1 MREEIMIKL
10 IAMDMDDTALNNEL
24 EISGRTRE
32 VIQAAVAKGIH
43 VTFAT
48 GRMYCSC
55 RRFALELGLD
65 VPLITY
71 NGALIQRVLSDEIL
85 FHQPV
90 PLKEARKIAQWA
102 DQNGHH
108 LQLYVDDRVYVRECN
123 DKAVWYGH
131 HAGVEMFAV
140 GPLSEFLSKEPTK
153 MLIMADAEKL
163 QQITRELRELCGDA
177 VSITRSKPTFLEIVH
192 PDVSKGK
199 ALAHLADFLGIERQA
214 VMAIGDSY
222 NDLEM
227 IEYAGYGVAMD
238 NAHQSIKE
246 RADFVTTS
254 NNDDGVAEAI
264 EKFAL
269 HGARE

>member
-1 MREEIMIKL
+1 MIKL
-10 IAMDMDDTALNNEL
+10 IAMDMDDTVLNNKL

-32 VIQAAVAKGIH
+32 VIQAAVAKGIF

-90 PLKEARKIAQWA
+90 PFKEARKITQWA
-102 DQNGHH
+102 EQNSHH

-140 GPLSEFLSKEPTK
+140 GPLPEFIAKEPTK
-153 MLIMADAEKL
+153 MLIMADADNL
-163 QQITRELRELCGDA
+163 QQITAELRELCGNA
-177 VSITRSKPTFLEIVH
+177 LSLTRSKPTFLEIVH
-192 PDVSKGK
+192 ADVSKGK
-199 ALAHLADFLGIERQA
+199 ALAHLAQSLGIERQE

-222 NDLEM
+222 NDLDM
-227 IEYAGYGVAMD
+227 IEYAGLGVAMG
-238 NAHQSIKE
+238 NAQQFIKE

-264 EKFAL
+264 ERFAL
-269 HGARE
+269 K